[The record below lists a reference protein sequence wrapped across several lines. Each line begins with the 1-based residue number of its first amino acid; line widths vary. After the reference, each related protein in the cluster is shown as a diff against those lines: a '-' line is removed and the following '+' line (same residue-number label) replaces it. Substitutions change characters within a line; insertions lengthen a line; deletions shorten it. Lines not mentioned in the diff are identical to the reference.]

1 VKGWLKRA
9 LIGAV
14 VGVAAVAL
22 AGAVYGG
29 VAGIQLFIDDGRP
42 YHRPS
47 GLDGAFLGAI
57 LSVVLGGLPAAA
69 VGAVVGVVIGRHRA
83 RGGGESAVIG
93 RG

>member
-1 VKGWLKRA
+1 MKGWLKLS
-9 LIGAV
+9 LIGAAI
-14 VGVAAVAL
+14 GVAAVVL

-29 VAGIQLFIDDGRP
+29 VAGIQLSIEDGRP

-69 VGAVVGVVIGRHRA
+69 LGAFAGVAIGRHRA
-83 RGGGESAVIG
+83 CGGKLARTG